1 MDKLNVI
8 LDKVINYTN
17 LTMPVGKITF
27 SEQKPLCYPV
37 KSPKKSAEEM
47 LKKALSAAYE
57 GKRQNTPDFGFEQCR
72 YNEGK
77 YYAYEDMAAHLEM
90 LIKEA
95 RQ

>member
-1 MDKLNVI
+1 MPIGLPRRRSDMDI
-8 LDKVINYTN
+8 
-17 LTMPVGKITF
+17 GRITF
-27 SEQKPLCYPV
+27 SIPSALAGLPMPECKP
-37 KSPKKSAEEM
+37 PKKSAEEM

-95 RQ
+95 RQNG